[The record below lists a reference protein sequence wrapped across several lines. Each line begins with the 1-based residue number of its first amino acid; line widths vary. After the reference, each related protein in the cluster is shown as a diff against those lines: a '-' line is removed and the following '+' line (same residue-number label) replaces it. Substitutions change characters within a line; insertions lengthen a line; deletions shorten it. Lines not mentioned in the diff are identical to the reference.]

1 MYIHTQ
7 IMSICHFNYNIK
19 TWGGCTAWWRKK
31 SLVTSLLISSGF
43 CYNFSSSVVLK
54 FYHFHFCFIF
64 SLSFALPSQILFPWM
79 YLFFWDATVFEPVFH
94 ILSLYSYFVF
104 HTSLR
109 SIDWNGW
116 YWQCAVT
123 DWLQRVNYGIQSF
136 GSARHLKHSS
146 SHLAL
151 SLLLNLSCSCDNYGL
166 LKVD

>member
-19 TWGGCTAWWRKK
+19 TWGGCSAWWRKK
-31 SLVTSLLISSGF
+31 SLVTSLLVSSGF
-43 CYNFSSSVVLK
+43 CYNFSSSVV
-54 FYHFHFCFIF
+54 FFISF
-64 SLSFALPSQILFPWM
+64 TSALSFPLSFALPSQILFPWM
-79 YLFFWDATVFEPVFH
+79 YLFFWDAAVFEPVFH

-123 DWLQRVNYGIQSF
+123 DWLQRVNYGIQMF